1 MLSIYFYLL
10 FLFYN
15 CCLFGDD
22 GGFDEFNGLEL
33 ELVLVFSYYFIFN
46 YSFSLLLNLFSTIV
60 GWWLLLLLLL
70 LLLLVLILLLLLLLG
85 LIILGNIYEYVLV
98 CDTYNLEIG
107 DICGYSINILF
118 LYCKFYACIL
128 GVIVLVL
135 VLLL

>member
-1 MLSIYFYLL
+1 M
-10 FLFYN
+10 FYN

-22 GGFDEFNGLEL
+22 GGFDEFNSLL
-33 ELVLVFSYYFIFN
+33 LVLVFTYYFIFN
-46 YSFSLLLNLFSTIV
+46 YSLSLLLNLLSTFV
-60 GWWLLLLLLL
+60 GWWLLLLVLTLL
-70 LLLLVLILLLLLLLG
+70 LLLLV
-85 LIILGNIYEYVLV
+85 LIILGNIYEYVFV

-118 LYCKFYACIL
+118 FYCKFYACIL